1 MVSLVCS
8 SLGIRTVTASEEKPY
23 FLSDECFMVW
33 SQTLQNKLSP
43 GTFTD
48 HLIFTEKFDA
58 GFDLPDNG
66 QTDTAGPASEAIL
79 EVQQQG
85 INDMNSL
92 SKKLPSGSDYL
103 IAYATV
109 PGMTCLDF
117 YVMLVDLYCTTFN
130 KLFSIIWRAFSITFI
145 KLLIKQVSKI

>member
-1 MVSLVCS
+1 M
-8 SLGIRTVTASEEKPY
+8 
-23 FLSDECFMVW
+23 
-33 SQTLQNKLSP
+33 QNKLSP

-48 HLIFTEKFDA
+48 YLIFTEKFDA

-109 PGMTCLDF
+109 PGMTCFD

-130 KLFSIIWRAFSITFI
+130 KLFSIIWCAFFITFI
-145 KLLIKQVSKI
+145 KLLIKQVNKI

>member
-1 MVSLVCS
+1 M
-8 SLGIRTVTASEEKPY
+8 
-23 FLSDECFMVW
+23 
-33 SQTLQNKLSP
+33 
-43 GTFTD
+43 
-48 HLIFTEKFDA
+48 IFTEKFDA

-109 PGMTCLDF
+109 PGMTFLD
-117 YVMLVDLYCTTFN
+117 YVMLVALYCMTFY
-130 KLFSIIWRAFSITFI
+130 KLFSITYRAFFITLI
-145 KLLIKQVSKI
+145 KLLIKQVNKI

>member
-1 MVSLVCS
+1 M
-8 SLGIRTVTASEEKPY
+8 
-23 FLSDECFMVW
+23 
-33 SQTLQNKLSP
+33 
-43 GTFTD
+43 
-48 HLIFTEKFDA
+48 IFTEKFDA

-109 PGMTCLDF
+109 PGIICHDF
-117 YVMLVDLYCTTFN
+117 YVMLVDLYCTTFY

-145 KLLIKQVSKI
+145 KLLIKQVSKIN

>member
-1 MVSLVCS
+1 M
-8 SLGIRTVTASEEKPY
+8 
-23 FLSDECFMVW
+23 
-33 SQTLQNKLSP
+33 QNKLSP

-48 HLIFTEKFDA
+48 YLIFTEKFDA

-109 PGMTCLDF
+109 PGMTHLDF
-117 YVMLVDLYCTTFN
+117 YVMLVDLYCTIFY
-130 KLFSIIWRAFSITFI
+130 KLFSVIWGAFFYHIYKAPHKAS
-145 KLLIKQVSKI
+145 

>member
-1 MVSLVCS
+1 MQ
-8 SLGIRTVTASEEKPY
+8 I
-23 FLSDECFMVW
+23 
-33 SQTLQNKLSP
+33 KLSP

-48 HLIFTEKFDA
+48 CFIFTEKFDV

-109 PGMTCLDF
+109 PGMTFLDF
-117 YVMLVDLYCTTFN
+117 YVILVELYCTTFY
-130 KLFSIIWRAFSITFI
+130 KLFSIIWRAFFITFI
-145 KLLIKQVSKI
+145 KLLMKQVNKI